1 MPRGAVTFLPVTPN
15 PTSPRARRGPRLPA
29 LYLLGPAFVAAI
41 AYVDPGNVAA
51 NVSAGSQFGFLL
63 LWVIVVANVM
73 AGLVQYLSAKLG
85 LVTGTT
91 LPEAIAARSGTA
103 TRIGFWAQAEL
114 VAVATDLAE
123 VVGGAL
129 ALYLLFGLPLLAG
142 GVVTGAVSL
151 LLLVVQDRRGQR
163 TFERVISGLLLVIAI
178 GFLSSLFVDPPAPAD
193 MASGL
198 VPRFDGLESILLA
211 AAILGATV
219 MPHAVYLHS
228 GLVID
233 RHGRFEPGPKR
244 TRLLTATRWD
254 VVLAMLIAG
263 AVNIAMLLVAATH
276 LQGRPDTD
284 SIEGAYAAVRDSLGP
299 TVALLFAVG
308 LLASGLASSSIGA
321 YAGAMIMDGM
331 LKVSVPLLLRRFV
344 TLLPAIV
351 VLALHVDPSR
361 ALVLSQVA
369 LSFGIPFAVLP
380 LIRLTSDR
388 ALMGDDVNH
397 RISTVLGW
405 LVAIVISVL
414 NLVLVYQTFAG

>member
-1 MPRGAVTFLPVTPN
+1 M
-15 PTSPRARRGPRLPA
+15 
-29 LYLLGPAFVAAI
+29 
-41 AYVDPGNVAA
+41 
-51 NVSAGSQFGFLL
+51 
-63 LWVIVVANVM
+63 
-73 AGLVQYLSAKLG
+73 
-85 LVTGTT
+85 
-91 LPEAIAARSGTA
+91 
-103 TRIGFWAQAEL
+103 
-114 VAVATDLAE
+114 
-123 VVGGAL
+123 
-129 ALYLLFGLPLLAG
+129 
-142 GVVTGAVSL
+142 
-151 LLLVVQDRRGQR
+151 
-163 TFERVISGLLLVIAI
+163 
-178 GFLSSLFVDPPAPAD
+178 
-193 MASGL
+193 
-198 VPRFDGLESILLA
+198 
-211 AAILGATV
+211 
-219 MPHAVYLHS
+219 
-228 GLVID
+228 
-233 RHGRFEPGPKR
+233 
-244 TRLLTATRWD
+244 
-254 VVLAMLIAG
+254 
-263 AVNIAMLLVAATH
+263 NIAMLLVAATH